1 MRSLTTA
8 LLVPWLALSA
18 CGTDDGPVGE
28 IVVESTTGM
37 VTLLGGDAHTLYW
50 STKSSTG
57 ATVVEGASL
66 DQLPVAMPTSL
77 GAAAGPMVQVRD
89 HVLLETSSA
98 VLRTGVTTTS
108 SKLEVTNTDAL
119 GEASDETPVWTA
131 RATVSWGKPGP
142 AVHVVSL
149 PHVDLSNRVLPTT
162 GSIFVEAEATT
173 ERRLFRVDRAT
184 DAATALA
191 GSREFAD
198 RFPGGGAA
206 NATYVG
212 RLVAADDRGASWLV
226 EERAAGATAATRAI
240 LVAVPLTGEPTVAL
254 PAIGAVTVFFAD
266 EASFYWQE
274 GDALLTASRSGGAA
288 SIVGHLPTTAG
299 AIAAGFVYYVDGG
312 AIMRSDLDAL

>member
-1 MRSLTTA
+1 MRCLTA
-8 LLVPWLALSA
+8 SLLVPWLALSA
-18 CGTDDGPVGE
+18 CGTDAGPVGE
-28 IVVESTTGM
+28 IVVESTTGA

-50 STKSSTG
+50 SVKPSTG
-57 ATVVEGASL
+57 PTVVEGVSL
-66 DQLPVAMPTSL
+66 DQLPAMPTSL

-98 VLRTGVTTTS
+98 VLRTGLTTTS

-131 RATVSWGKPGP
+131 RATVSWGQPGP

-149 PHVDLSNRVLPTT
+149 PHVDQSRRVLVTT

-184 DAATALA
+184 DVATALA

-226 EERAAGATAATRAI
+226 EERVAGGMAATRAI

-274 GDALLTASRSGGAA
+274 GDALLTAKRSGGAA
-288 SIVGHLPTTAG
+288 SIVGPLPTTAG
-299 AIAAGFVYYVDGG
+299 AIASGFVYYVDGG
-312 AIMRSDLDAL
+312 AIVRSALDAL